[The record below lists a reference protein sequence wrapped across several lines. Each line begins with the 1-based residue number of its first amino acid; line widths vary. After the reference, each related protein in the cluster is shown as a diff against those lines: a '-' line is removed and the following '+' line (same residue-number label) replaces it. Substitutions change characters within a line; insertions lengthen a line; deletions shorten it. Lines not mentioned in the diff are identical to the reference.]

1 MSLQIVE
8 ATEAHLVELAERL
21 RPLDR
26 REVQALGFAE
36 PLDGIKE
43 SAARSVWVKAALDE
57 GGQVAA
63 VWGVGR
69 SPDDPAQGYPWLLST
84 PTLARH
90 RRVFLRASPGEIAAM
105 KAQYRRLSGVVDAR
119 YVGAVRWIGWLG
131 FSFEPFGEVNGA
143 PFLRFVWED

>member
-63 VWGVGR
+63 VWGVGVY
-69 SPDDPAQGYPWLLST
+69 PDLPDAGGPWMLST
-84 PTLARH
+84 RLLGRH
-90 RRVFLRASPGEIAAM
+90 KKAFLRLSRPEIAAL
-105 KAQYRRLSGVVDAR
+105 KREFRSLHGLVDAR
-119 YVGAVRWIGWLG
+119 YRGAVRWIEWLG
-131 FSFEPFGEVNGA
+131 FHTEPFQDIGGA
-143 PFLRFVWED
+143 LFLRFEWEA